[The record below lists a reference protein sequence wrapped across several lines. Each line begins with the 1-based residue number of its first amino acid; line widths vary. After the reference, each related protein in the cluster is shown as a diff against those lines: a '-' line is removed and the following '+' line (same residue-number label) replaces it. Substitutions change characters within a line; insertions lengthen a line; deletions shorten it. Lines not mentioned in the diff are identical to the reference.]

1 VGDPETDRVRVAKL
15 QAKHSALDTRR
26 LFDEMSSR
34 QSKKASSADG
44 GDRISGLPDEV
55 LHRVLS
61 HLPAPEAARTS
72 VLAAA

>member
-1 VGDPETDRVRVAKL
+1 MSDR
-15 QAKHSALDTRR
+15 
-26 LFDEMSSR
+26 R
-34 QSKKASSADG
+34 QSKKASGADG